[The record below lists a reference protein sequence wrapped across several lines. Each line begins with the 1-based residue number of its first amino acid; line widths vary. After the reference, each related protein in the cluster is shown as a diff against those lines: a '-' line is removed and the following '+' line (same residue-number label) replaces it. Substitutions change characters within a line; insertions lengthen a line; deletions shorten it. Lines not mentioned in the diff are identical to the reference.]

1 MGPLV
6 MGSLVAMSTETGRAS
21 RQDDDMPSVDRLLA
35 LSDGVVAIA
44 LTLLVLQ
51 LRVPALPGDS
61 ANSAS
66 ALAAALARGGDQ
78 LTAYVISFYVVAQF
92 WLVHHRVFQHLA
104 GQQEGLAW
112 WNFAFLFTITIM
124 PFTSDMLGEYSSN
137 PLAVDIFALNLL
149 LAALATQA
157 TAELGRRR
165 GLMTPGSH
173 SAARRGGLLR
183 SVATVLVLAASMG
196 LAWVNA
202 GNAKFVWLLLALVPN
217 LVDRWMRRHPGPD
230 KEPAPAAGRAG
241 PSGEAPG

>member
-1 MGPLV
+1 V
-6 MGSLVAMSTETGRAS
+6 GSLVAMSTETGRT
-21 RQDDDMPSVDRLLA
+21 RPRDDDTPSVDRLLA

-51 LRVPALPGDS
+51 LRVPSLPS
-61 ANSAS
+61 ASADSAS
-66 ALAAALARGGDQ
+66 ALASALAGGGDQ

-124 PFTSDMLGEYSSN
+124 PFTSDMLGQYGNN

-173 SAARRGGLLR
+173 IAARRGGLLR
-183 SVATVLVLAASMG
+183 SVGTIVVLAASMG
-196 LAWVNA
+196 LAWWNA
-202 GNAKFVWLLLALVPN
+202 GNAKFVWLLLAVVPN
-217 LVDRWMRRHPGPD
+217 IVDRWMRRHPQPED
-230 KEPAPAAGRAG
+230 EPAAH
-241 PSGEAPG
+241 

>member
-1 MGPLV
+1 
-6 MGSLVAMSTETGRAS
+6 MSTESGRTR

-51 LRVPALPGDS
+51 LRVPAVS
-61 ANSAS
+61 EVANQNSAS
-66 ALAAALARGGDQ
+66 DLAAALAKGGDQ

-124 PFTSDMLGEYSSN
+124 PFTSDLLGEYGGN

-173 SAARRGGLLR
+173 NAARRAGFLR
-183 SVATVLVLAASMG
+183 SVGVVVVLGASMG

-202 GNAKFVWLLLALVPN
+202 SNAKYIWLLLAVVP
-217 LVDRWMRRHPGPD
+217 RITEWWMRNHSGHEE
-230 KEPAPAAGRAG
+230 EPAGASQR
-241 PSGEAPG
+241 

>member
-1 MGPLV
+1 
-6 MGSLVAMSTETGRAS
+6 MSTETGRTS
-21 RQDDDMPSVDRLLA
+21 QRDDTPSVDRLLA

-51 LRVPALPGDS
+51 LRVPSLPS
-61 ANSAS
+61 ASADSAS
-66 ALAAALARGGDQ
+66 ALAAALAKGTDQ

-92 WLVHHRVFQHLA
+92 WLVHHRVFQHLV
-104 GQQEGLAW
+104 GQEEGLAW

-124 PFTSDMLGEYSSN
+124 PFTSDMLGEYGSN

-165 GLMTPGSH
+165 GLTTPGFH
-173 SAARRGGLLR
+173 RAARRAAFLR
-183 SVATVLVLAASMG
+183 STATVVILAASMG

-217 LVDRWMRRHPGPD
+217 LVDRWTRKHPGPE
-230 KEPAPAAGRAG
+230 EPAPAAGAAG
-241 PSGEAPG
+241 GAAPSDEGTR